1 MGILP
6 GMEKESL
13 QLASMQKSAI
23 DPQQKIRSVVEA
35 VTSGQMHRAVTSGQ
49 MHTTRH
55 NTFMSIVLDVGR
67 QSDTLPER
75 LEHEAAIFRG
85 ENRKTFTLGV
95 FSR

>member
-49 MHTTRH
+49 MHRSTACNSFSDIDQDLHFHDTVKTRK
-55 NTFMSIVLDVGR
+55 S
-67 QSDTLPER
+67 Q
-75 LEHEAAIFRG
+75 EAT
-85 ENRKTFTLGV
+85 NRTKWTND
-95 FSR
+95 